1 MSDRNT
7 MIKEMIEMQKKFIA
21 EEHKNGIEAKDYFS
35 PEAGHVLDGYR
46 ETYMQKSMALVD
58 EAHAR
63 VGSKR

>member
-1 MSDRNT
+1 MSDRKT
-7 MIKEMIEMQKKFIA
+7 MIKELIEMQRKFIA
-21 EEHKNGIEAKDYFS
+21 EEHKNGIEAKDYFN

-46 ETYMQKSMALVD
+46 EAYMEKAMALVD

>member
-1 MSDRNT
+1 MSDRKT
-7 MIKEMIEMQKKFIA
+7 MIKELIEMQRKFIA
-21 EEHKNGIEAKDYFS
+21 EEHKNGIEAKDYFN

-46 ETYMQKSMALVD
+46 ETYMQKAMALVD

>member
-1 MSDRNT
+1 MSDRKT
-7 MIKEMIEMQKKFIA
+7 MIKELIEMQRKFIA
-21 EEHKNGIEAKDYFS
+21 EEHKNGIEAKDYFN

-46 ETYMQKSMALVD
+46 ETYMEKAMALVD

>member
-1 MSDRNT
+1 MSDRKT
-7 MIKEMIEMQKKFIA
+7 MIKELIEMQKKFMA
-21 EEHKNGIEAKDYFS
+21 EEHKNGINAKDYFN

-46 ETYMQKSMALVD
+46 ETYMKKAMALVD

>member
-1 MSDRNT
+1 MSDRKT
-7 MIKEMIEMQKKFIA
+7 MIKELIEMQKKFMA
-21 EEHKNGIEAKDYFS
+21 EEHKNGINAKDYFN

-46 ETYMQKSMALVD
+46 ETYMQKAMALVD

>member
-7 MIKEMIEMQKKFIA
+7 MIKELIEMQKKFMA
-21 EEHKNGIEAKDYFS
+21 EEHKNGIAAKDYFN
-35 PEAGHVLDGYR
+35 PESGHVLDGDR
-46 ETYMQKSMALVD
+46 ETYMQKAMALVD